1 MIVGGLMLVLVAL
14 AAGIVGLVHSRRA
27 REEEAWRGTRDRG
40 WTPDTLATLAVDD
53 PDDGLGPDEVVDAVA
68 ADAVVVEPAPSPV

>member
-1 MIVGGLMLVLVAL
+1 MLVGGLMLVLVAL
-14 AAGIVGLVHSRRA
+14 AAGTLGLVHSRRA

-53 PDDGLGPDEVVDAVA
+53 DGLGPDDVVVV
-68 ADAVVVEPAPSPV
+68 DAVVVEPAPSPT